1 MATREIQSKSIR
13 ELEQL
18 LADKRE
24 ALRAMRFKV
33 AQRQLKKVH
42 EIKIVRRTIAQL
54 LTLLRQKRAA
64 GGPAVKS
71 AVKKDN

>member
-1 MATREIQSKSIR
+1 MTIKELQSKSVQ

-42 EIKIVRRTIAQL
+42 EIKLARRAIAQI
-54 LTLLRQKRAA
+54 LTLIRQKEAS
-64 GGPAVKS
+64 S
-71 AVKKDN
+71 ASTVKKSN

>member
-1 MATREIQSKSIR
+1 MTIKELQSKSVQ

-42 EIKIVRRTIAQL
+42 EIKVTRRAIAQI
-54 LTLLRQKRAA
+54 LTLITQKQAS
-64 GGPAVKS
+64 S
-71 AVKKDN
+71 ASTVKKGN